1 MQEAIYIIY
10 LLVTAGIL
18 CLYRILRGPTA
29 PDRVVALDALVPII
43 ATIMVLFALYQGDM
57 LLLDISIVYAILGFI
72 GTLVISKYL
81 LGERIGDSI

>member
-10 LLVTAGIL
+10 LLVIAGIL

-43 ATIMVLFALYQGDM
+43 ATIMVLFALYQGDG

>member
-10 LLVTAGIL
+10 LLGIAGIL

-43 ATIMVLFALYQGDM
+43 ATIMVLFALYQGDG

-81 LGERIGDSI
+81 MGEKIGDAV

>member
-10 LLVTAGIL
+10 LLGIAGIL

-43 ATIMVLFALYQGDM
+43 ATIMVLFALYQGDG

-81 LGERIGDSI
+81 MGEGIGDSI

>member
-10 LLVTAGIL
+10 LLGIAGIL

-43 ATIMVLFALYQGDM
+43 ATIMVLFALYQGDG

-81 LGERIGDSI
+81 MGERIGDVI

>member
-10 LLVTAGIL
+10 LLGIAGIF

-43 ATIMVLFALYQGDM
+43 ATIMVLFALYQGDG
-57 LLLDISIVYAILGFI
+57 LLLDISIVYVILGFI

-81 LGERIGDSI
+81 MGEKIGDVI

>member
-43 ATIMVLFALYQGDM
+43 ATIMVLFALYQGDG
-57 LLLDISIVYAILGFI
+57 LLLDISIVYVILGFI

>member
-10 LLVTAGIL
+10 LLGIAGIL
-18 CLYRILRGPTA
+18 CIFRIFRGPTA

-43 ATIMVLFALYQGDM
+43 ATIMVLFALYQGDVF
-57 LLLDISIVYAILGFI
+57 LLDISLVYAILGFI

-81 LGERIGDSI
+81 MGEGIGDAV

>member
-10 LLVTAGIL
+10 LLGIAGIL

-43 ATIMVLFALYQGDM
+43 ATIMVLFALYQGDG
-57 LLLDISIVYAILGFI
+57 LLLDISIVYIILGFI

-81 LGERIGDSI
+81 MGERIGDSI

>member
-43 ATIMVLFALYQGDM
+43 ATIMVLFALYQGDG

>member
-10 LLVTAGIL
+10 LLGIAGIL

-43 ATIMVLFALYQGDM
+43 ATIMVLFALYQGDG

-81 LGERIGDSI
+81 MGERIGDAL